1 MGFVVSQLLNVH
13 SSVGSKRTHAL
24 YEKSSMK
31 FPELTG
37 FVIVANLKK
46 GLRSFAKTYNIIR
59 LDVYAG
65 TLTPK
70 CPRGSPLTGKIV
82 WR

>member
-13 SSVGSKRTHAL
+13 NSMGSKRTHAL

-37 FVIVANLKK
+37 LVIVANLEK
-46 GLRSFAKTYNIIR
+46 GLRS
-59 LDVYAG
+59 
-65 TLTPK
+65 
-70 CPRGSPLTGKIV
+70 
-82 WR
+82 

>member
-1 MGFVVSQLLNVH
+1 MGPVVSQLLNVH
-13 SSVGSKRTHAL
+13 NSVGSKRIHAL

-37 FVIVANLKK
+37 LVIVANLEK
-46 GLRSFAKTYNIIR
+46 GLRSFAKTYNIVR

-65 TLTPK
+65 TLTPQ
-70 CPRGSPLTGKIV
+70 CPRVPH
-82 WR
+82 